1 MGYSFDEEYCNT
13 IMDLNDA
20 QVQSTLNTIYSCS
33 VSACNQNGSSISDEA
48 GAMNFGIYKAEEED
62 LGEHCVNSEIGREE
76 REMRVDNEDNDAYF
90 MINFN
95 DFESSDND
103 YIELL

>member
-1 MGYSFDEEYCNT
+1 MALCLSNT
-13 IMDLNDA
+13 SWLIGLNDA

-90 MINFN
+90 MIDFN